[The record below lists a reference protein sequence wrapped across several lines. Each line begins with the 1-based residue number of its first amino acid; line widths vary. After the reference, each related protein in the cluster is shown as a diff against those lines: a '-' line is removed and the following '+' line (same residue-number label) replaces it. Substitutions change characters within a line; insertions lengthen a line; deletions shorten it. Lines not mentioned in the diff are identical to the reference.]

1 MLRQRRPVPKVEKST
16 LEGGWSRSP
25 AHWRVEFQHVP
36 RGQGSAD
43 HMPRAHTHSAR
54 IPRTVEP
61 ESCFMGKFPPPAT
74 TWSLE
79 PLPLQPFEAM
89 VAEELLQWGPVR
101 QLEIRGREMRGPVAG
116 GHRCSKPPVEMQNQE
131 EMIPLKLDSANFG
144 EHTTEIVLSRRAGVG
159 VPPPLWVVP
168 PLPTFWGQFQGQ
180 NVFRRF
186 VKKKGQK

>member
-1 MLRQRRPVPKVEKST
+1 
-16 LEGGWSRSP
+16 
-25 AHWRVEFQHVP
+25 
-36 RGQGSAD
+36 
-43 HMPRAHTHSAR
+43 MPRAHTHSAR

-144 EHTTEIVLSRRAGVG
+144 EHMTEIVLSRRAGGGGPPTPLGGPPTPHCSQVG
-159 VPPPLWVVP
+159 PEDPCFGVNFRVKMFFGALLKKRAKNSQNPAGPSRPLGKPPRGLVDP
-168 PLPTFWGQFQGQ
+168 PTQRHRGSPTL
-180 NVFRRF
+180 
-186 VKKKGQK
+186 